1 MTPKRKFYSKGFQ
14 HIFQISVDRGIIFY
28 TDEDCLV
35 FFTILCCLAVKYRVR
50 IVAVCI
56 MKNHFHILGHFG
68 SEENMELFLNA
79 LCSVYARKYN
89 GRYFRSGQLF
99 KKSFGSAPKYGE
111 EDIYDCIIYIYNNPI
126 PKKARESA
134 IEYRWNFLAYMDS
147 KSPFSKQAD
156 HSSVSD
162 ELRSRFSFV
171 ERIHSSGQYI
181 DYDVL
186 DTLRAGLSTE
196 QYLQLLDHIIVV
208 YNIIDYS
215 LLTSKWETRRA
226 VSDMLRLVK
235 GSEYSTD
242 EDGSREDYR
251 NYERMNEIVCEAG
264 FDLSRFRFDSK
275 NADMRQI
282 ERLRRK
288 AKFLANPS
296 TIELDKYFH
305 SGEYT
310 RRLCPK
316 TP

>member
-28 TDEDCLV
+28 TNEDCIV
-35 FFTILCCLAVKYRVR
+35 FFTILCCLAVKYRVL
-50 IVAVCI
+50 IVALCI

-68 SEENMELFLNA
+68 SEENMGLFLNA

-89 GRYFRSGQLF
+89 RRYFRSGQLF

-111 EDIYDCIIYIYNNPI
+111 EDIYDCVIYIYNNPV
-126 PKKARESA
+126 PKKAHETA

-147 KSPFSKQAD
+147 KTPFSKQTD

-162 ELRSRFSFV
+162 ELRLRFSLV
-171 ERIHSSGQYI
+171 ERIHSSGHYI

-186 DTLRAGLSTE
+186 DTLRAGLSAE

-208 YNIIDYS
+208 YNIIDYR
-215 LLTSKWETRRA
+215 LLKSKWETTGA
-226 VSDMLRLVK
+226 VSEMLRLVK

-242 EDGSREDYR
+242 EDGSRDDYR
-251 NYERMNEIVCEAG
+251 NYERMNEIVREAG
-264 FDLSRFRFDSK
+264 FDLSHFRFDSK
-275 NADMRQI
+275 NADKRQV
-282 ERLRRK
+282 ERLRRRVI
-288 AKFLANPS
+288 FQLNPS
-296 TIELDKYFH
+296 PLELDKFFH
-305 SGEYT
+305 SGEYA
-310 RRLCPK
+310 RKLCPK